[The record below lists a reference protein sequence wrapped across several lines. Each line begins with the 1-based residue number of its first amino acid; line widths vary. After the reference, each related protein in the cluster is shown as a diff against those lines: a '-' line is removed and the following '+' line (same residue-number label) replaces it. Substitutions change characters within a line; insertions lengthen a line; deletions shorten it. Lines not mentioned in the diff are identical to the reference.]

1 MSKYRNKKNLPYIS
15 VAQKPAA
22 MPMPSQFP
30 TGDIPQAGQ
39 TQEIT
44 PTHDEIARRAYGIYV
59 ELGCPHGQS
68 EQHWK
73 QAERENRKPGRAS
86 MSSEC

>member
-1 MSKYRNKKNLPYIS
+1 MNKHRNKKNLPYIS
-15 VAQKPAA
+15 VAQHPIA
-22 MPMPSQFP
+22 MPTSAQLP
-30 TGDIPQAGQ
+30 TGGISQAGQ

-44 PTHDEIARRAYGIYV
+44 QTHDQIARRAYEIYV

-73 QAERENRKPGRAS
+73 QAEREKQKPGRAC
-86 MSSEC
+86 MSPE

>member
-1 MSKYRNKKNLPYIS
+1 MNKYRHKKNPPCIS
-15 VAQKPAA
+15 AAQPPIA
-22 MPMPSQFP
+22 MPTSEQLP
-30 TGDIPQAGQ
+30 TGDIPQSGQ

-44 PTHDEIARRAYGIYV
+44 PTHDQIARRAYEIYM

-73 QAERENRKPGRAS
+73 QAEREKQKQNRACI
-86 MSSEC
+86 SSE